1 MFAKGLLGE
10 IFFPLK
16 NEIKGRKDLSLSR
29 FDHVCMWHLKLVQL
43 CYQGII
49 LTEYSKDGRAKTW
62 KGPELLRPP
71 SCPSKTGS
79 S

>member
-16 NEIKGRKDLSLSR
+16 SEIKGRKDLSLSR
-29 FDHVCMWHLKLVQL
+29 FGHICIRHLKLVQL

-49 LTEYSKDGRAKTW
+49 LTE
-62 KGPELLRPP
+62 
-71 SCPSKTGS
+71 
-79 S
+79 